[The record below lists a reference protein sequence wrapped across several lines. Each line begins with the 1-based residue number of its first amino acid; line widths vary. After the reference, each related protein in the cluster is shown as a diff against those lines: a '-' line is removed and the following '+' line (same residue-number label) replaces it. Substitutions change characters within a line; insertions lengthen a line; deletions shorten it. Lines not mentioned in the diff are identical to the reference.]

1 MFECLNVKFICLIRC
16 LRVKALVGAYIRE
29 KTVVA
34 IRFLLRSLCTLMSK
48 LENLVTSDS
57 GSNLVTSDY
66 PRLTTAAYQTCFLI
80 RSLELH
86 TTM

>member
-1 MFECLNVKFICLIRC
+1 MFEFLNVKFMCLNIC

-29 KTVVA
+29 KTIVA
-34 IRFLLRSLCTLMSK
+34 IRFLLRSLLYIDVK
-48 LENLVTSDS
+48 IGEPSDS

>member
-1 MFECLNVKFICLIRC
+1 MFECLNVKFMCLNRC

-34 IRFLLRSLCTLMSK
+34 IRFLLRSLCTFDIDVK
-48 LENLVTSDS
+48 IGEPSDS
-57 GSNLVTSDY
+57 SSNLVTSDY

>member
-1 MFECLNVKFICLIRC
+1 MFECLNVKFMCLNRC

-34 IRFLLRSLCTLMSK
+34 IRFLLRSLLYIDVK
-48 LENLVTSDS
+48 IGEPSDS

>member
-1 MFECLNVKFICLIRC
+1 MLKCKCLEKCLSVKR
-16 LRVKALVGAYIRE
+16 LVGAYIRE
-29 KTVVA
+29 KMLVA
-34 IRFLLRSLCTLMSK
+34 IRCLLLSLCTLMSK
-48 LENLVTSDS
+48 SENSSDS

>member
-1 MFECLNVKFICLIRC
+1 MFECLNVKFMCLNRC

-48 LENLVTSDS
+48 LENLVT
-57 GSNLVTSDY
+57 V
-66 PRLTTAAYQTCFLI
+66 ALI
-80 RSLELH
+80 
-86 TTM
+86 

>member
-1 MFECLNVKFICLIRC
+1 MLKVCLDRFNPSVK
-16 LRVKALVGAYIRE
+16 E
-29 KTVVA
+29 KVQVA
-34 IRFLLRSLCTLMSK
+34 NRRLLRSMCTSMSK
-48 LENLVTSDS
+48 LENTSDS

-86 TTM
+86 TTMSTLNTH

>member
-1 MFECLNVKFICLIRC
+1 MFECLNVKFMCLNRC

-29 KTVVA
+29 KTIVA
-34 IRFLLRSLCTLMSK
+34 IRFLLRSLLYIDVK
-48 LENLVTSDS
+48 IGEPSDS

>member
-1 MFECLNVKFICLIRC
+1 MFECLNVKFMCLNRC

-29 KTVVA
+29 KTLVA
-34 IRFLLRSLCTLMSK
+34 IRFLLRSLCRLMSK
-48 LENLVTSDS
+48 LESTSDS